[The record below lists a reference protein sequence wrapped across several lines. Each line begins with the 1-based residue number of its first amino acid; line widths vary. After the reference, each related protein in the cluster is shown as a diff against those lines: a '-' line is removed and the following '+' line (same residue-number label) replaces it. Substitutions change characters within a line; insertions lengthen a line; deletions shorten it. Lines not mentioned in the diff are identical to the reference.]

1 MIDIYY
7 EIYRLEVCAWAY
19 DWSDKELQSKIRS
32 RIIDYQFDNY
42 FRKEENI
49 EQSLENLIFE
59 IKNRDSYD
67 ICILKEEK
75 NKTYGNKYIKRKYR

>member
-32 RIIDYQFDNY
+32 RIIDYQFNNY
-42 FRKEENI
+42 FRKEE
-49 EQSLENLIFE
+49 ENTQILDDLIFE
-59 IKNRDSYD
+59 IKNRDSFNT
-67 ICILKEEK
+67 CIIKEEK

>member
-42 FRKEENI
+42 FRKEEDI